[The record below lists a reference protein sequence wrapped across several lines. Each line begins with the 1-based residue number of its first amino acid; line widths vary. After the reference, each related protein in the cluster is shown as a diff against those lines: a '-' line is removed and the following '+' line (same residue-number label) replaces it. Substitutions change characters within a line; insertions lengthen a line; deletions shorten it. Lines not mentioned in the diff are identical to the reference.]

1 MSFPCINVILKYIY
15 TKYNLLQIGIFFC
28 NKNLLPSALTI
39 AYKDMKSSELTC
51 SKDLIQALIKSSV
64 NSEAVVSVNSSN

>member
-1 MSFPCINVILKYIY
+1 MLKYIY
-15 TKYNLLQIGIFFC
+15 RNYNLLQIGIFF
-28 NKNLLPSALTI
+28 NKDQPPSAFTL

-64 NSEAVVSVNSSN
+64 NSETGMSDNSSH

>member
-1 MSFPCINVILKYIY
+1 MSFPYITVILKYIY
-15 TKYNLLQIGIFFC
+15 TKYNVLQIGIFF
-28 NKNLLPSALTI
+28 NKNLPPSARTI

-64 NSEAVVSVNSSN
+64 NGEAVVSVNLSY

>member
-1 MSFPCINVILKYIY
+1 MLKYIY
-15 TKYNLLQIGIFFC
+15 RNYNLLQIRIFL
-28 NKNLLPSALTI
+28 NKNQPPIAFSL

-64 NSEAVVSVNSSN
+64 NSETGMSDNLSHWEEIIF